1 MNQMTDKYDIETQCS
16 TVGPVC
22 VTVTAGISASTPEIE
37 GASATASINAAEI
50 VCTEN
55 DANVDSAKRRAL
67 FAAAE
72 SGDDRKRGGGLDGLG
87 GGRLP

>member
-1 MNQMTDKYDIETQCS
+1 MTDKNDIETQCS

-22 VTVTAGISASTPEIE
+22 ETVTAGISTSTPVID
-37 GASATASINAAEI
+37 GASATATINAAET

-55 DANVDSAKRRAL
+55 DANVEPAKRRAL

-72 SGDDRKRGGGLDGLG
+72 SGDDKKRGGGLDGLG
-87 GGRLP
+87 GGRLT

>member
-22 VTVTAGISASTPEIE
+22 VTVTAGISASTPVIE
-37 GASATASINAAEI
+37 GASATASIKAAEI

-55 DANVDSAKRRAL
+55 DAPLEQANRRAFL
-67 FAAAE
+67 AALD
-72 SGDDRKRGGGLDGLG
+72 SGDGRKRGGGIDKLG
-87 GGRLP
+87 GGKLP